1 MEILLILAVIIIAV
15 YFAFRPKKEDEEESQ
30 PIPRLVNQENVKT
43 YFKYPN
49 ETPTI
54 YSVIEAYLETY
65 KNTLKQYPLLV
76 NPYAF
81 MLTVRLIENGKTG
94 TEFGVLHPDAIN
106 TDLKN
111 QAEWTMSTLIKD
123 TKRWYLDELVEV
135 DGRKKKDFKDFVEY
149 FGTKWAKI
157 GAPNDPNNLNKNW
170 LPNFRDTYPLFL
182 P

>member
-1 MEILLILAVIIIAV
+1 MEILLILAVIIIAI
-15 YFAFRPKKEDEEESQ
+15 YFAFQPKKEDEEESQ
-30 PIPRLVNQENVKT
+30 PIPKLVNEENVKSH
-43 YFKYPN
+43 FKYPD
-49 ETPTI
+49 EIPTI

-81 MLTVRLIENGKTG
+81 MLTVRQIENGKKG
-94 TEFGVLHPDAIN
+94 TEFGVLHPDAKN

-111 QAEWTMSTLIKD
+111 QAEWTMSTLVKD
-123 TKRWYLDELVEV
+123 TKRWHLDELVEV
-135 DGRKKKDFKDFVEY
+135 DGKTRKDFKDFVEY

-157 GAPNDPNNLNKNW
+157 GALNDPENLNKNW
-170 LPNFRDTYPLFL
+170 LPNFRETYPLYL